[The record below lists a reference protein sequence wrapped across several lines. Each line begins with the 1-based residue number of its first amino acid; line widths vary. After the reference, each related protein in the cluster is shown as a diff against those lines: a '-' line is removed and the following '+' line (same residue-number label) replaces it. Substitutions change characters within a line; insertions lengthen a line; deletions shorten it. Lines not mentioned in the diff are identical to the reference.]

1 MSAAARVEGRP
12 FLARQQA
19 GTTRSVRDD
28 LQIVTDMVADGSRVL
43 DIGCGDGALLGQL
56 ARDKNVDGRGIERSE
71 EHTSE
76 LQSLM
81 RHSYAVFCLK
91 NKNTTHAE
99 YKTKPQARH
108 RKMKQ
113 SISIP

>member
-56 ARDKNVDGRGIERSE
+56 APDKNVEGRGIEINRAGVNA
-71 EHTSE
+71 
-76 LQSLM
+76 SLANGTPVIQGAADTDLGLHPPD
-81 RHSYAVFCLK
+81 RFD
-91 NKNTTHAE
+91 
-99 YKTKPQARH
+99 KTDKTEW
-108 RKMKQ
+108 
-113 SISIP
+113 